1 MTLGRT
7 PRCSAMAHSSAAA
20 IVAVSASSLVKTTLP
35 L

>member
-1 MTLGRT
+1 MTLGCT
-7 PRCSAMAHSSAAA
+7 PRCSAMARSSAAA